1 MRTLCFESALLC
13 SDIHLSANTD
23 KISTAFIH
31 WLKESCSGKIKGKPE
46 WLLILGDLFDA
57 WIGDDILETANPP
70 EYLGKLVSVLQE
82 ISQSG
87 VKVGIMHGNRDF
99 LIGEDFCKKTLTK
112 LLPQE
117 ILLSHNQ
124 LKSNYLLMHGDQLCT
139 DDKEHQE
146 FRKIVLSAHWR
157 DIFLKKDISNRL
169 LIASQMRKE
178 SNNAKSRKRQ
188 EIMDINVS
196 EVEKQLN
203 NSDASIIIHGHTH
216 KPGSYLLPSGR
227 TRIVLPDWRIFKDRL
242 SGGGLLLNSSGIYQ
256 LSL

>member
-1 MRTLCFESALLC
+1 MDALRFESAVLC
-13 SDIHLSANTD
+13 SDIHLSTHTD

-31 WLKESCSGKIKGKPE
+31 WLKESCLRKIKGKPE

-57 WIGDDILETANPP
+57 YIGDDILETANPP
-70 EYLGKLVSVLQE
+70 EYLDRLVSILKE

-87 VKVGIMHGNRDF
+87 IKVGIMHGNRDF
-99 LIGEDFCKKTLTK
+99 LIGEDFCKKTHTK

-117 ILLSHNQ
+117 IILSHSQ
-124 LKSNYLLMHGDQLCT
+124 SKSNYLLMHGDQLCI

-146 FRKIVLSAHWR
+146 FRKTVLSAHWK

-178 SNNAKSRKRQ
+178 SDYAKSRKRQ
-188 EIMDINVS
+188 EVMDINIS

-203 NSDASIIIHGHTH
+203 FFNASTIIHGHTH
-216 KPGSYLLPSGR
+216 RPGTYELPSGR
-227 TRIVLPDWRIFKDRL
+227 KRIVLPDWRIFKDKL
-242 SGGGLLLNSSGIYQ
+242 SGGGLLLKSSGIHQ

>member
-1 MRTLCFESALLC
+1 MLILRFESAVLC
-13 SDIHLSANTD
+13 SDIHLSTTTD

-31 WLKESCSGKIKGKPE
+31 WLKESCLGKTKAKPD

-57 WIGDDILETANPP
+57 WIGDDMLETADPP
-70 EYLGKLVSVLQE
+70 EYLIWLVSILKE

-99 LIGEDFCKKTLTK
+99 LIGEDFCKKTRAK

-117 ILLSHNQ
+117 ILLSDNQ
-124 LKSNYLLMHGDQLCT
+124 SKSNYLLMHGDQLCT
-139 DDKEHQE
+139 DDKEHQK
-146 FRKIVLSAHWR
+146 FRKMVLSKNWR
-157 DIFLKKDISNRL
+157 DVFLKKDISDRL

-178 SNNAKSRKRQ
+178 SNYAKSRKKQ

-203 NSDASIIIHGHTH
+203 YANASVIIHGHTH
-216 KPGSYLLPSGR
+216 RPGSYKLPSGR
-227 TRIVLPDWRIFKDRL
+227 KRIVLPDWRVFKDKL
-242 SGGGLLLNSSGIYQ
+242 SGGGLLLKSSGIYQ

>member
-1 MRTLCFESALLC
+1 MLSLRFESAVLC
-13 SDIHLSANTD
+13 SDIHLSTTTD

-31 WLKESCSGKIKGKPE
+31 WLKESCLGKTQAKPE

-57 WIGDDILETANPP
+57 WIGDDILEGANPP
-70 EYLGKLVSVLQE
+70 EYLVWLVSILKE

-99 LIGEDFCKKTLTK
+99 LIGDDFCKKTQTK

-117 ILLSHNQ
+117 VILSHNQ
-124 LKSNYLLMHGDQLCT
+124 SKSNYLLMHGDQLCT
-139 DDKEHQE
+139 DDKDHQK
-146 FRKIVLSAHWR
+146 FRKMVLSANWR
-157 DIFLKKDISNRL
+157 DTFLKKDIANRL

-178 SNNAKSRKRQ
+178 SNYAKSRKRQ

-203 NSDASIIIHGHTH
+203 YFNAGVVIHGHTH
-216 KPGSYLLPSGR
+216 RPGSYELPSGKK
-227 TRIVLPDWRIFKDRL
+227 RIVLPDWRIFEDKL
-242 SGGGLLLNSSGIYQ
+242 SGGGLLLKPSGIYQ

>member
-1 MRTLCFESALLC
+1 MLILRFESAVLC
-13 SDIHLSANTD
+13 SDIHLSTTTD

-31 WLKESCSGKIKGKPE
+31 WLKESCLGKTKAKPD

-57 WIGDDILETANPP
+57 WIGDDMLETDDPP
-70 EYLGKLVSVLQE
+70 EYLSWLVSILKE

-99 LIGEDFCKKTLTK
+99 LIGEDFCKKTRAK

-117 ILLSHNQ
+117 ILLSDNQ
-124 LKSNYLLMHGDQLCT
+124 SKSNYLLMHGDQLCT
-139 DDKEHQE
+139 DDKEHQK
-146 FRKIVLSAHWR
+146 FRKMVLSKNWR
-157 DIFLKKDISNRL
+157 DVFLKKDISDRL

-178 SNNAKSRKRQ
+178 SNYAKSRKRQ

-203 NSDASIIIHGHTH
+203 YANASVIIHGHTH
-216 KPGSYLLPSGR
+216 RPGSYKLPSGR
-227 TRIVLPDWRIFKDRL
+227 KRIVLPDWRVFKDKL
-242 SGGGLLLNSSGIYQ
+242 SGGGLLLKSSGIYQ

>member
-1 MRTLCFESALLC
+1 MVTLRFESAVLC
-13 SDIHLSANTD
+13 SDIHLSTSTD

-31 WLKESCSGKIKGKPE
+31 WLQESCLGGIKAKPE

-70 EYLGKLVSVLQE
+70 EYLIWLVSILKE

-99 LIGEDFCKKTLTK
+99 LIGENFCKKTHAK

-124 LKSNYLLMHGDQLCT
+124 SKFNYLLMHGDQLCT
-139 DDKEHQE
+139 DDIEHQE
-146 FRKIVLSAHWR
+146 FRKMVLSPNWR
-157 DIFLKKDISNRL
+157 NIFLKKDISNRL
-169 LIASQMRKE
+169 LIASKMRKE
-178 SNNAKSRKRQ
+178 SNYAKSKKKQ

-203 NSDASIIIHGHTH
+203 LSDASVIIHGHTH
-216 KPGSYLLPSGR
+216 RPGSYELPSGR
-227 TRIVLPDWRIFKDRL
+227 KRIVLPDWRIFKDKL
-242 SGGGLLLNSSGIYQ
+242 SGGGLLLKSSGLYQ

>member
-1 MRTLCFESALLC
+1 MLTLRFESAILC
-13 SDIHLSANTD
+13 SDIHLSTTTD

-31 WLKESCSGKIKGKPE
+31 WLKESCLGKTRAKPD

-57 WIGDDILETANPP
+57 WIGDDMLETADPP
-70 EYLGKLVSVLQE
+70 EYLIWLVSILKE

-99 LIGEDFCKKTLTK
+99 LIGEDFCKKTRAK

-117 ILLSHNQ
+117 ILLSDNQ
-124 LKSNYLLMHGDQLCT
+124 SKSNYLLMHGDQLCT
-139 DDKEHQE
+139 DDEEHQK
-146 FRKIVLSAHWR
+146 FRKMVLSKNWR
-157 DIFLKKDISNRL
+157 DVFLKKDISDRL

-178 SNNAKSRKRQ
+178 SNYAKSRKRQ

-203 NSDASIIIHGHTH
+203 YANASVIIHGHTH
-216 KPGSYLLPSGR
+216 RPGSYELPSGR
-227 TRIVLPDWRIFKDRL
+227 KRIVLPDWRVFKDEL
-242 SGGGLLLNSSGIYQ
+242 SGGGLLLKSSGIYQ

>member
-1 MRTLCFESALLC
+1 MLSLRFESAVLC
-13 SDIHLSANTD
+13 SDIHLSTTTD

-31 WLKESCSGKIKGKPE
+31 WLKESCLGKTQAKPE

-57 WIGDDILETANPP
+57 WIGDDILEGANPP
-70 EYLGKLVSVLQE
+70 EYLVWLVSILKE

-99 LIGEDFCKKTLTK
+99 LIGDDFCKKTQTK

-117 ILLSHNQ
+117 VILSHNQ
-124 LKSNYLLMHGDQLCT
+124 SKSNYLLMHGDQLCT
-139 DDKEHQE
+139 DDKDHQK
-146 FRKIVLSAHWR
+146 FRKMVLSANWR
-157 DIFLKKDISNRL
+157 DTFLKKDIANRL

-178 SNNAKSRKRQ
+178 SNYAKSRKRQ

-203 NSDASIIIHGHTH
+203 YFNAGVVIHGHTH
-216 KPGSYLLPSGR
+216 RPGSYELPSGKK
-227 TRIVLPDWRIFKDRL
+227 RIVLPDWRIFEGKL
-242 SGGGLLLNSSGIYQ
+242 SGGGLLLKPSGIYQ

>member
-1 MRTLCFESALLC
+1 MVTLRFESAVLC
-13 SDIHLSANTD
+13 SDIHLSTSTD

-31 WLKESCSGKIKGKPE
+31 WLRESCLGEIIAKPD

-57 WIGDDILETANPP
+57 WIGDDILDTANPP
-70 EYLGKLVSVLQE
+70 EYVLKLVSILKE

-99 LIGEDFCKKTLTK
+99 LIGENFCKKTHAV

-124 LKSNYLLMHGDQLCT
+124 KKINYLLMHGDQLCT
-139 DDKEHQE
+139 DDIEHQK
-146 FRKIVLSAHWR
+146 FRKMVLSQNWKN
-157 DIFLKKDISNRL
+157 IFLKKDISNRL
-169 LIASQMRKE
+169 LIASKMRKE
-178 SNNAKSRKRQ
+178 SNYAKSKKKQ

-196 EVEKQLN
+196 EVEKLLN
-203 NSDASIIIHGHTH
+203 LSDASVIIHGHTH
-216 KPGSYLLPSGR
+216 RPGSYELPSGR
-227 TRIVLPDWRIFKDRL
+227 KRIVLPDWRIFEDKL
-242 SGGGLLLNSSGIYQ
+242 SGGGLLLKSSGLYQ